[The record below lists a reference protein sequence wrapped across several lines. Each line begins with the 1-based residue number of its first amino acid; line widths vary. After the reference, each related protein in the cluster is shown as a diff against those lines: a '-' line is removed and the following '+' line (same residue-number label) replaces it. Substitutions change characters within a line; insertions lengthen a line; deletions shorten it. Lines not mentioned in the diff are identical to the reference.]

1 MQHLISETCLSIY
14 VMFILWAAGREL
26 LHMQGLM
33 FSEGTLQLFTNAQ
46 LTDLAGN
53 SSLGNMSM
61 LRSLKTT
68 RTQSQRCFLSDMYTT
83 FTSSLIGPGLV
94 QRSILQCCLQWYC
107 TCRSPLNQKRRKRM
121 TCWVWLRAWK
131 SIEVSESKSNWVLQR
146 KCRAKYRTA
155 RGAET

>member
-68 RTQSQRCFLSDMYTT
+68 
-83 FTSSLIGPGLV
+83 
-94 QRSILQCCLQWYC
+94 
-107 TCRSPLNQKRRKRM
+107 
-121 TCWVWLRAWK
+121 
-131 SIEVSESKSNWVLQR
+131 
-146 KCRAKYRTA
+146 
-155 RGAET
+155 